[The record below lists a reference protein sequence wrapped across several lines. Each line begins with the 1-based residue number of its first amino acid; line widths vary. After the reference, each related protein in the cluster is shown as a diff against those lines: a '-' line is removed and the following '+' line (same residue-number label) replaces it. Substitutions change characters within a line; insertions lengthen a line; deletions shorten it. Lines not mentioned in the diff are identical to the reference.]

1 VKPDTLPTMRISR
14 AKFAWMVL
22 SIGLVAVAP
31 AHSAVA
37 QQVMREQDIVNLRLG
52 QRVHVDDGSCPA
64 GQVKEVS
71 GAKMLATG
79 VVGTR
84 KCVPRLGPKTK

>member
-1 VKPDTLPTMRISR
+1 MRISR
-14 AKFAWMVL
+14 IKLAWIVLAVLAFALAV
-22 SIGLVAVAP
+22 VAP
-31 AHSAVA
+31 AHNALA